1 MAHIVWTPDLDT
13 NIEVIDKQHRRIV
26 DYINALD
33 DAIESGDRS
42 RVRQVLDQLVDYT
55 LSHFAF
61 EESLMEDAGYRFL
74 NAHRRVHEVFTK
86 RVADYQRR
94 FADGEDI
101 APELQKTL
109 QTWLINHIRNDDND
123 YADTVRANMGG
134 TEHKSEPGW
143 LKRRLSR
150 IFRSR

>member
-13 NIEVIDKQHRRIV
+13 QIEVIDRQHRRIV

-33 DAIESGDRS
+33 DAIEAGDRAQ
-42 RVRQVLDQLVDYT
+42 VAQVLDQLVDYT

-61 EESLMEDAGYRFL
+61 EESLMEDAGYRFV

-94 FADGEDI
+94 FAAGEEI
-101 APELQKTL
+101 AAELQKTL

-123 YADTVRANMGG
+123 YAADVRKKMGK
-134 TEHKSEPGW
+134 TAAKPDAGW
-143 LKRRLSR
+143 LKTRLRQFFSR
-150 IFRSR
+150 G

>member
-1 MAHIVWTPDLDT
+1 MAHIVWTRELDT

-33 DAIESGDRS
+33 DAIAGGDRA

-86 RVADYQRR
+86 RVADYQQR

-109 QTWLINHIRNDDND
+109 QTWLINHIQNDDND
-123 YADTVRANMGG
+123 YAETVRANMGG
-134 TEHKSEPGW
+134 AERKPESGW
-143 LKRRLSR
+143 LTRRLSR
-150 IFRSR
+150 FFRSR